1 MEAAHRGGGG
11 GGGGA
16 ACGQLLHELSAVKRQ
31 ISLDDA
37 RLRRALTQ
45 PVLGENHQH
54 VARAA
59 AALRDEVA
67 ELNALRVVNAAQV
80 RELERGNAQLEALA
94 AELGRGG
101 GGDGRDGGERAARR
115 WVGQLQ
121 TMAEGERER
130 RTGLAEEQRILR
142 AELGRVNDEIQSVM
156 AETEMERSRRQQA
169 ERECDALEKALEEG
183 SRGKELISELIEEV
197 QSLKQQSLS
206 ASGSAAGSSH
216 RGSRGSRSRH
226 RGTRR

>member
-1 MEAAHRGGGG
+1 MKKLFGY
-11 GGGGA
+11 
-16 ACGQLLHELSAVKRQ
+16 L
-31 ISLDDA
+31 
-37 RLRRALTQ
+37 
-45 PVLGENHQH
+45 
-54 VARAA
+54 
-59 AALRDEVA
+59 
-67 ELNALRVVNAAQV
+67 
-80 RELERGNAQLEALA
+80 
-94 AELGRGG
+94 
-101 GGDGRDGGERAARR
+101 
-115 WVGQLQ
+115 
-121 TMAEGERER
+121 MAEGERER

-142 AELGRVNDEIQSVM
+142 AELGRVNDEIQTVM

-216 RGSRGSRSRH
+216 RGSRRSRSRH

>member
-11 GGGGA
+11 GGA
-16 ACGQLLHELSAVKRQ
+16 ARGQLLHELSAVKRQ

-94 AELGRGG
+94 AELGRGGGG

>member
-11 GGGGA
+11 GGGA
-16 ACGQLLHELSAVKRQ
+16 ARGQLLHELSAVKRK

-94 AELGRGG
+94 AELGRGGG

-206 ASGSAAGSSH
+206 SSGSAAGSSH

>member
-11 GGGGA
+11 GGA
-16 ACGQLLHELSAVKRQ
+16 ARGQLLHELSAVKRQ

-206 ASGSAAGSSH
+206 SSGSAAGSSH

>member
-11 GGGGA
+11 GGGA
-16 ACGQLLHELSAVKRQ
+16 ARGQLLHELSAVKRQ

-101 GGDGRDGGERAARR
+101 GGDRDGGERAARR

-142 AELGRVNDEIQSVM
+142 AELGRVNDEIQTVM

-216 RGSRGSRSRH
+216 RGSRRSRSRH

>member
-11 GGGGA
+11 GGA
-16 ACGQLLHELSAVKRQ
+16 ARGQLLHELSAVKRQ

>member
-11 GGGGA
+11 GGGA
-16 ACGQLLHELSAVKRQ
+16 ARGQLLHELSAVKRQ

-142 AELGRVNDEIQSVM
+142 AELGRVNDEIQTVM

-206 ASGSAAGSSH
+206 SSGSAAGSSH